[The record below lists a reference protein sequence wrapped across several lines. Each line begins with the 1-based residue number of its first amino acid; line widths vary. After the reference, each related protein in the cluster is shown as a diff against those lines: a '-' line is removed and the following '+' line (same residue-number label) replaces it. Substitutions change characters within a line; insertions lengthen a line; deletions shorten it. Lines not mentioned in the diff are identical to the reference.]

1 MFNFGEGIMEK
12 IKVKRSLRRSILS
25 IFVLI
30 MLISQLAVGTGIA
43 VRISTEFTDSKKES
57 VDDIGNQIGI
67 SVQNYLSG
75 FESIIKALALQQDTM
90 QIMRSPEAES
100 NLLKTLDTYVKSNP
114 DIQFIY
120 FGTEDKRMIMKP
132 DDDLGDY
139 DPTTRD
145 WYLLAKEAGTFI
157 WTDPYFDDTIG
168 EMVVTACQPVYD
180 SSNSFL
186 GVIAADITLN
196 TLSIQT
202 KDLKIGEK
210 GYPIIVDANNIIMA
224 HPVAEK
230 IGTELVTKEIK
241 DALASNKSGVEYKYK
256 EDGKTNTKYAS
267 IYILPV
273 VNWAVVST
281 LYYDEIQSEVNLI
294 ILLIVLAS
302 TIAIALGTVII
313 FLFTQ
318 RINRNIRKLLDSMQH
333 ARTGELGSL
342 SKVSSK
348 DEIGILS
355 QYFDETL
362 SDLGKLVHNI
372 QEVSGL
378 LTVSSQS
385 LAATSEEVSAS
396 ADEVAKTVEDIAKGA
411 QDQATDAEKSS
422 MIATELS
429 HKFDQLNVFTTNMI
443 DSAKQTEKAYDSG
456 IQSVND
462 LSLRNKES
470 IQANEGIESVI
481 HQLNDRTIEIGTILN
496 AISAISEQTNLLA
509 LNASIEA
516 ARAGEHGRGFA
527 VVADEIRK
535 LAEQSAT
542 SAEQVRAIV
551 GNIQQDGAA
560 SVKSMA
566 VLKEISHKQNQA
578 VTDVIKSFETIKESY
593 NVISNDI
600 QSIGAA
606 VTGVNHDK
614 ELIVSSIENISAVSE
629 ETAAASEEV
638 TASMEQ
644 QTFAVEEVSKAAQ
657 ELNAISIQLSQEISK
672 FKI

>member
-1 MFNFGEGIMEK
+1 MLF
-12 IKVKRSLRRSILS
+12 RS
-25 IFVLI
+25 
-30 MLISQLAVGTGIA
+30 
-43 VRISTEFTDSKKES
+43 
-57 VDDIGNQIGI
+57 
-67 SVQNYLSG
+67 
-75 FESIIKALALQQDTM
+75 
-90 QIMRSPEAES
+90 
-100 NLLKTLDTYVKSNP
+100 
-114 DIQFIY
+114 
-120 FGTEDKRMIMKP
+120 
-132 DDDLGDY
+132 
-139 DPTTRD
+139 
-145 WYLLAKEAGTFI
+145 
-157 WTDPYFDDTIG
+157 
-168 EMVVTACQPVYD
+168 
-180 SSNSFL
+180 
-186 GVIAADITLN
+186 
-196 TLSIQT
+196 
-202 KDLKIGEK
+202 EK

-224 HPVAEK
+224 HPVIEK

-241 DALASNKSGVEYKYK
+241 DALASNQAGVEYQYE

-267 IYILPV
+267 IYKLPD

-281 LYYDEIQSEVNLI
+281 LYYEEIKSEINLI
-294 ILLIVLAS
+294 ILLIAFAS
-302 TIAIALGTVII
+302 TIAIAVGTIII
-313 FLFTQ
+313 FFFTQ
-318 RINRNIRKLLDSMQH
+318 RINKNIRRLVDSMQH

-362 SDLGKLVHNI
+362 MDLGKLVYNV

-411 QDQATDAEKSS
+411 QDQAVDAEKSS
-422 MIATELS
+422 VIASELS
-429 HKFDQLNVFTTNMI
+429 NKFDKLNTYTDNMI
-443 DSAKQTEKAYDSG
+443 ESAKQTEKAYDSG
-456 IQSVND
+456 IQSVTD
-462 LSLRNKES
+462 LSHRNNES

-481 HQLNDRTIEIGTILN
+481 YQLNERTIEIGSILN
-496 AISAISEQTNLLA
+496 AISAISDQTNLLA

-551 GNIQQDGAA
+551 TNIQHDGAA

-566 VLKEISHKQNQA
+566 VLKEISQKQNVA
-578 VTDVIKSFETIKESY
+578 VADVIKSFETIKSAY
-593 NVISNDI
+593 NIISTDI
-600 QSIGAA
+600 QSIGNA
-606 VTGVNHDK
+606 VMGVNRDK

-629 ETAAASEEV
+629 ETAAASQEV

-644 QTFAVEEVSKAAQ
+644 QTYAVEEVSKAAQ
-657 ELNAISIQLSQEISK
+657 ELNAISIKLSQEISK

>member
-1 MFNFGEGIMEK
+1 
-12 IKVKRSLRRSILS
+12 
-25 IFVLI
+25 
-30 MLISQLAVGTGIA
+30 ML
-43 VRISTEFTDSKKES
+43 
-57 VDDIGNQIGI
+57 
-67 SVQNYLSG
+67 
-75 FESIIKALALQQDTM
+75 
-90 QIMRSPEAES
+90 P
-100 NLLKTLDTYVKSNP
+100 
-114 DIQFIY
+114 
-120 FGTEDKRMIMKP
+120 
-132 DDDLGDY
+132 
-139 DPTTRD
+139 
-145 WYLLAKEAGTFI
+145 
-157 WTDPYFDDTIG
+157 
-168 EMVVTACQPVYD
+168 C
-180 SSNSFL
+180 
-186 GVIAADITLN
+186 
-196 TLSIQT
+196 
-202 KDLKIGEK
+202 
-210 GYPIIVDANNIIMA
+210 
-224 HPVAEK
+224 
-230 IGTELVTKEIK
+230 
-241 DALASNKSGVEYKYK
+241 YK
-256 EDGKTNTKYAS
+256 
-267 IYILPV
+267 LPV

-281 LYYDEIQSEVNLI
+281 LYYDEIQSEVNVI
-294 ILLIVLAS
+294 IVLIVIAS
-302 TIAIALGTVII
+302 TIAIAVGTVII

-342 SKVSSK
+342 SHVSSK

-362 SDLGKLVHNI
+362 VDLGKLVHNI

-411 QDQATDAEKSS
+411 QDQAVDAEKSS
-422 MIATELS
+422 VIATELS
-429 HKFDQLNVFTTNMI
+429 LKFDQLNVFTDNMI
-443 DSAKQTEKAYDSG
+443 GSAKQTEKAYDQG

-496 AISAISEQTNLLA
+496 VISAISEQTNLLA

-551 GNIQQDGAA
+551 TNIQQDGAA

-566 VLKEISHKQNQA
+566 VLKDISQKQNTA
-578 VTDVIKSFETIKESY
+578 VTDVIRAFETIKEAY
-593 NVISNDI
+593 TVISTDI
-600 QSIGAA
+600 QSIGTA

-629 ETAAASEEV
+629 ETAAASQEV

>member
-1 MFNFGEGIMEK
+1 MEK

-43 VRISTEFTDSKKES
+43 FRISTEFTDSKKES

-100 NLLKTLDTYVKSNP
+100 NLLKTLDTYVKSNQ

-132 DDDLGDY
+132 DDDLGEY

-180 SSNSFL
+180 SSNTFL

-196 TLSIQT
+196 TLSMQT
-202 KDLKIGEK
+202 KDLKIGDK

-241 DALASNKSGVEYKYK
+241 DALASNQMGVEYKYK
-256 EDGKTNTKYAS
+256 ENGKTNTKYAS
-267 IYILPV
+267 IYKLPV

-294 ILLIVLAS
+294 ILLIVIAS
-302 TIAIALGTVII
+302 TIAIAVGTVII

-318 RINRNIRKLLDSMQH
+318 KINRNIRKLLDSMQH

-362 SDLGKLVHNI
+362 VDLGKLVHNI

-411 QDQATDAEKSS
+411 QDQAADAEKSS
-422 MIATELS
+422 VIATELS

-527 VVADEIRK
+527 VVAEEIRK